1 MGNLKRIEIMADKN
15 DEPATGKGRFDD
27 DEVWGEADDPMD
39 ALANMSDND
48 ILNATKSFESE
59 MRSKTNTTTRVKNEI
74 KQLDA
79 RIKENQEKIGMMSK
93 LPYMVATVGELVE
106 PLEEDESA
114 GSGMGSGM
122 NTTSY
127 GKKEEKKEK

>member
-1 MGNLKRIEIMADKN
+1 
-15 DEPATGKGRFDD
+15 
-27 DEVWGEADDPMD
+27 
-39 ALANMSDND
+39 
-48 ILNATKSFESE
+48 
-59 MRSKTNTTTRVKNEI
+59 
-74 KQLDA
+74 
-79 RIKENQEKIGMMSK
+79 MSK